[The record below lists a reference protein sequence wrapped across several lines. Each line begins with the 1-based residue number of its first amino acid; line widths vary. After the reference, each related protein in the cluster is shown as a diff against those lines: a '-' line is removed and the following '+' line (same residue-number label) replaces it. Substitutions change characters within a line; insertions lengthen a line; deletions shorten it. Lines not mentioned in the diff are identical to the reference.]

1 MNELVSPRIRS
12 CAVCR
17 DFFNVR
23 CVSMI
28 AVGRI
33 AEAYHNGG
41 ESLHSAEKRP
51 IRHLFGIR
59 IFFIDQS
66 EGTVHI
72 RADIF
77 RKLNIQFTG
86 NT

>member
-1 MNELVSPRIRS
+1 MNDHVSPCVQS
-12 CAVCR
+12 CIVCR

-28 AVGRI
+28 TVGWP
-33 AEAYHNGG
+33 AEAYYNSG
-41 ESLHSAEKRP
+41 ESLQSTEDRP